1 MGHHQNCCGED
12 NISADDYECCGGH
25 GCHEEKNHEDKD
37 ECCGGRGGHH
47 DCHRGLCHHR
57 GRAAVLLI
65 GLILLTAVII
75 TAILRDRIV
84 SQQFKSVTIT
94 GQGRVTYT
102 PDLAIVNLGVQ
113 IDKVAQPDEALN
125 QLNTKV
131 ASIIAAV
138 KAVGIAPADIQTQNY
153 SLYPQYDYK
162 DNVSVVSGYNAN
174 EQLVIKVSGYD
185 QDQTKLSQVI
195 AAASKA
201 GANQVNNLSF
211 DASNMN
217 DLKQEA
223 RVKAIADA
231 KAKSTALADSADVR
245 FKDITGWYENLTVP
259 VPMYSTADYGKGGMG
274 AGAAVSPETPAGDRE
289 VIIEIGVT
297 YNIK

>member
-25 GCHEEKNHEDKD
+25 GHHEDKHHEDKD
-37 ECCGGRGGHH
+37 ECCGGHGDHH
-47 DCHRGLCHHR
+47 GCHHHR
-57 GRAAVLLI
+57 CKGVGFII
-65 GLILLTAVII
+65 GLILLTGII
-75 TAILRDRIV
+75 IIAILRDRIV
-84 SQQFKSVTIT
+84 SPQFKSVTIT
-94 GQGRVTYT
+94 GQGKVSYT
-102 PDLAIVNLGVQ
+102 PDLAIVTLGVQ
-113 IDKVAQPDEALN
+113 IDKVAKPDEALN
-125 QLNTKV
+125 QLNSKV
-131 ASIIAAV
+131 ADIIAAV

-162 DNVSVVSGYNAN
+162 DNVSVVAGYNAN
-174 EQLVIKVSGYD
+174 EQLIIKVSGYD

-231 KAKSTALADSADVR
+231 KAKSTALAESAGVKL
-245 FKDITGWYENLTVP
+245 KDIIGWYENMTVP
-259 VPMYSTADYGKGGMG
+259 ITYSTADYGKGGMG
-274 AGAAVSPETPAGDRE
+274 AGGVVSPETPAGDRE
-289 VIIEIGVT
+289 VIMEIGVT